1 MKNII
6 HESLKRNKPVS
17 LRILLEEDSFPDSA
31 FDDEDKNNEDEN
43 SDDENSEDE
52 NSEDENSESD
62 VIEEPQSDEGDD
74 VDVTSS
80 QIEELTSQLD
90 AMKQS
95 IDITKTDDGTSSVES
110 YVSSAVSSLGESIK
124 RLNDLSRFLL
134 EEESKDEDLSDV
146 EDDIDSLD
154 RILSKGNE
162 LVAKFKKGK
171 NLNINSY
178 VDAAINAYRNFDSL
192 FSKELIVKQA
202 TINVIVLNS
211 GAKAKENVR
220 EFEELFH
227 ESLHKNFDIEY
238 EEHALIT
245 NKSNTASGAKSQ
257 G

>member
-31 FDDEDKNNEDEN
+31 FEGDVDEN
-43 SDDENSEDE
+43 SAEGKRKKRRQLQSNEG
-52 NSEDENSESD
+52 DENSESD
-62 VIEEPQSDEGDD
+62 VIEEPQSYKDDD
-74 VDVTSS
+74 VDVDV
-80 QIEELTSQLD
+80 QVEELTSQVD

>member
-6 HESLKRNKPVS
+6 HENLKRNKSVS
-17 LRILLEEDSFPDSA
+17 LRVLLEEEEDLFSDDA
-31 FDDEDKNNEDEN
+31 FEDEDEKKSEEESSESEESGGEEETSIEDAPEDE
-43 SDDENSEDE
+43 EGAA
-52 NSEDENSESD
+52 
-62 VIEEPQSDEGDD
+62 EE
-74 VDVTSS
+74 VTAT
-80 QIEELTSQLD
+80 QIEELTAQLD
-90 AMKQS
+90 AIKQS
-95 IDITKTDDGTSSVES
+95 IDTTKTDDGTSSVES

-134 EEESKDEDLSDV
+134 EEEDKDEDLGDV
-146 EDDIDSLD
+146 EADIDDLD

-162 LVAKFKKGK
+162 LVTKFKKGK
-171 NLNINSY
+171 KLNVSSY

-211 GAKAKENVR
+211 GAKAQENVR

-227 ESLHKNFDIEY
+227 ESLHKNFGIEY

-245 NKSNTASGAKSQ
+245 NKSNTASGARSQ

>member
-6 HESLKRNKPVS
+6 HESLKRSKPVS
-17 LRILLEEDSFPDSA
+17 LSILLEEEENLFSDDA
-31 FDDEDKNNEDEN
+31 FEDDDEKKSEPESGEGNDEA
-43 SDDENSEDE
+43 SIEETSED
-52 NSEDENSESD
+52 SEG
-62 VIEEPQSDEGDD
+62 DEGDGEEEED
-74 VDVTSS
+74 IGIGT
-80 QIEELTSQLD
+80 QIEELTAQLD

-95 IDITKTDDGTSSVES
+95 IDMTKTDDGTSSVES

-124 RLNDLSRFLL
+124 RLNSLSRFLL
-134 EEESKDEDLSDV
+134 EEEDKEEDLSDV
-146 EDDIDSLD
+146 EDDIDDLD

-162 LVAKFKKGK
+162 LVSKFKKGK
-171 NLNINSY
+171 KLNIDSY

-211 GAKAKENVR
+211 GAKAKENVS

-227 ESLHKNFDIEY
+227 ESLHKNFGIEY
-238 EEHALIT
+238 EKHALIT

>member
-1 MKNII
+1 MKNVI
-6 HESLKRNKPVS
+6 HENLKRNKSVS
-17 LRILLEEDSFPDSA
+17 LRVLLEEEEDLFSDDA
-31 FDDEDKNNEDEN
+31 FDDEDENKSDEESSDSEESSSEEAPIEDAGE
-43 SDDENSEDE
+43 DDEGSA
-52 NSEDENSESD
+52 
-62 VIEEPQSDEGDD
+62 EE
-74 VDVTSS
+74 VTAT
-80 QIEELTSQLD
+80 QIEELTAQLD
-90 AMKQS
+90 AIKQS

-134 EEESKDEDLSDV
+134 KEEEDEDLSDI
-146 EDDIDSLD
+146 EADIDDLD
-154 RILSKGNE
+154 RILTKGNE
-162 LVAKFKKGK
+162 LVTKFKKGK
-171 NLNINSY
+171 KLNVSSY

-211 GAKAKENVR
+211 GAKAQENVR

-227 ESLHKNFDIEY
+227 ESLHKNFGIEY

-245 NKSNTASGAKSQ
+245 NKSNAASGARSQ